1 MGKSILIFNTSPRK
15 GGNTETIAGAFAGG
29 AREAGHDVHIFNTD
43 RMDIGAC
50 RGCTHCAGSPCIL
63 KDGMQEIYDLWDEAD
78 AVVFA
83 SPVYWMQ
90 MNGQF
95 AVLRDRLCAVASHR
109 KKKKDMYLILTSAV
123 MPEQLYHM
131 PVEYYEYLVGVFK
144 YTDRGRILAGG
155 LHDVGEA
162 QKSRYIA
169 LAREMGLGV

>member
-1 MGKSILIFNTSPRK
+1 MGKRVLIFNTSPRK
-15 GGNTETIAGAFAGG
+15 GGNTETIAQAFADG
-29 AREAGHDVHIFNTD
+29 AREAGHEVHIFNTD
-43 RMDIGAC
+43 RMDIGMC
-50 RGCTHCAGSPCIL
+50 RGCTRCGGSPCIL
-63 KDGMQEIYDLWDEAD
+63 KDGMQPIYDLWDDAD
-78 AVVFA
+78 AIVLA

-131 PVEYYEYLVGVFK
+131 PVEYYEYLVDIFG
-144 YTDRGRILAGG
+144 YNDRGRILAGG

-162 QKSRYIA
+162 GKSRYPA
-169 LAREMGLGV
+169 EAYEMGRGV